1 MHVLCYGAG
10 AIGSLVGGRLALSGV
25 DVTLLARVPHV
36 ASIRTWGL
44 ILESPGGRVTCK
56 NIDSISSLD
65 DLTRPPDLIIL
76 TVKAYQT
83 QEALDAL
90 RGLLRDG
97 VPILTLQNG
106 VGNEEAIAAVAGAD
120 RAYSGAITISASVP
134 RPGVVRQNTTDGGIA
149 LAPVGAGQDLAR
161 IESLLQRAGFRCEAH
176 RDYRAMKWSKLL
188 LNMVTNASVAILDL
202 SPQEVVRDP
211 RLFHIEREAFLEAS
225 RVMRAMGLHV
235 MALPGYP
242 VPLVRAL
249 MSAPQWIARTVL
261 VRKISRGRGEKMPS
275 LWEDLAKGRSQS
287 EVEVLNGAVVRGGE
301 RLGVPTPINA
311 MLTEVLLSLASGRR
325 VRSAF
330 YRKPDALLSL
340 AAPASQA

>member
-44 ILESPGGRVTCK
+44 ILETPGGRVTCK
-56 NIDSISSLD
+56 NVDSIASLE
-65 DLTRPPDLIIL
+65 DLTRPPDLVIL
-76 TVKAYQT
+76 TAKAYQT

-90 RGLLRDG
+90 RGVLRDG
-97 VPILTLQNG
+97 VPIFTLQNG

-120 RAYSGAITISASVP
+120 RVYAGAITISASVP
-134 RPGVVRQNTTDGGIA
+134 RPGVIRQNTTSGGIA
-149 LAPVGAGQDLAR
+149 LAPVGAGQDLALLA
-161 IESLLQRAGFRCEAH
+161 SLLGQAGFRSETY

-202 SPQEVVRDP
+202 SPEEVVRDP
-211 RLFHIEREAFLEAS
+211 RLFHIEREAFLEAG
-225 RVMRAMGLHV
+225 RVIRAMGLHAV
-235 MALPGYP
+235 ALPGYP
-242 VPLVRAL
+242 VPLLRAL
-249 MSAPQWIARTVL
+249 MSAPEWVARAVL
-261 VRKISRGRGEKMPS
+261 VRRISRGRGEKMPS
-275 LWEDLAKGRSQS
+275 LWEDLAKGRPQS
-287 EVEVLNGAVVRGGE
+287 EVEVLNGAVVREGH
-301 RLGVPTPINA
+301 RLDIPTPMNA

-325 VRSAF
+325 VRSTF

-340 AAPASQA
+340 AAHAAQA